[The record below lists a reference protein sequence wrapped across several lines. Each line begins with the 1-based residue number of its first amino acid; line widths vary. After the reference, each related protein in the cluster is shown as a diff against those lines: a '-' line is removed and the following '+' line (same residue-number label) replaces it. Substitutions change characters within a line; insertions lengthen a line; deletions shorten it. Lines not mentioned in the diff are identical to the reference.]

1 MVTRFALSVFTV
13 LIWIVQVSA
22 DEIKAKT
29 MAEALEKISCEHVH
43 KGDDGLWS
51 STDAIEVPNDR
62 SEHPRISDPKYTAI
76 LQRRCRRLRQMTAR
90 LRPPFWS
97 GEKAMRSQ
105 RRRMPA
111 ILAAPLAGMA
121 VWATTGTATQHQA
134 RRIH

>member
-1 MVTRFALSVFTV
+1 MDLSKLWAQEVLMVTRFALSVFTV
-13 LIWIVQVSA
+13 LIWIAQVSA

-76 LQRRCRRLRQMTAR
+76 LERRCG
-90 LRPPFWS
+90 P
-97 GEKAMRSQ
+97 K
-105 RRRMPA
+105 
-111 ILAAPLAGMA
+111 
-121 VWATTGTATQHQA
+121 
-134 RRIH
+134 